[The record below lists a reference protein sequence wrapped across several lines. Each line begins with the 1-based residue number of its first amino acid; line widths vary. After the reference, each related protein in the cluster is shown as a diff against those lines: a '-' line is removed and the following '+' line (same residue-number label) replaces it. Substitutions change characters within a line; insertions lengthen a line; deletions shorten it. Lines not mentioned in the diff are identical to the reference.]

1 VGAADVIDVKKRY
14 IVIGLLAAALC
25 ARGQQKD
32 AAYTKKIVSQT
43 DVQLMLSYYTQDN
56 NHSAVTGGL
65 GTEDLQVYATELAFD
80 HRKDSLYRFHFDCGV
95 DIISSASTDNIST
108 QSGAS
113 RVDARNHFG
122 VGYGRIAK
130 PGQFSKNFNATLSF
144 ESDYWSNGF
153 GYSTSRVSRD
163 GSREISASIQTY
175 FDDLRWGR
183 LSPLPESLVYPEE
196 LTDTTWFTVFR
207 RTSYNV
213 DVGFMQ
219 VLNKKM
225 VLGIYPGFVYQSGL
239 LSTPF
244 HRVYFTDGSMR
255 VENLPGSRWKF
266 PIGFQLNSFLGK
278 RTVMRLSYRFY
289 IDDFGIVA
297 HTSSIE
303 LPVKISARFTVTPF
317 VRFYKQSSADYFK
330 PFAQHK
336 TSQAYY
342 TSDYD
347 LSAFTN
353 IKPGFALGFGHLQL
367 RYAFY
372 KRSDGLMAQMLT
384 VYLSGTSIV
393 RK

>member
-1 VGAADVIDVKKRY
+1 
-14 IVIGLLAAALC
+14 
-25 ARGQQKD
+25 
-32 AAYTKKIVSQT
+32 
-43 DVQLMLSYYTQDN
+43 
-56 NHSAVTGGL
+56 
-65 GTEDLQVYATELAFD
+65 
-80 HRKDSLYRFHFDCGV
+80 
-95 DIISSASTDNIST
+95 
-108 QSGAS
+108 
-113 RVDARNHFG
+113 
-122 VGYGRIAK
+122 
-130 PGQFSKNFNATLSF
+130 
-144 ESDYWSNGF
+144 
-153 GYSTSRVSRD
+153 
-163 GSREISASIQTY
+163 
-175 FDDLRWGR
+175 
-183 LSPLPESLVYPEE
+183 
-196 LTDTTWFTVFR
+196 
-207 RTSYNV
+207 
-213 DVGFMQ
+213 
-219 VLNKKM
+219 
-225 VLGIYPGFVYQSGL
+225 
-239 LSTPF
+239 
-244 HRVYFTDGSMR
+244 MR